1 MRSYAIAYA
10 AALVVFLVIDAL
22 WLGVIA
28 DDFYR
33 ERLASFMTGPVKV
46 PAAVAFYLLYVVG
59 IVVFA
64 IAPALGT
71 GAWKTALLRGALF
84 GLIAYATFELTNLAI
99 LPGWPLAVVLVDMV
113 WGAVLTGSTA
123 TLGFLITR
131 RFA

>member
-10 AALVVFLVIDAL
+10 AALVVFLVIDSL

-71 GAWKTALLRGALF
+71 EAWRTALLRGALF